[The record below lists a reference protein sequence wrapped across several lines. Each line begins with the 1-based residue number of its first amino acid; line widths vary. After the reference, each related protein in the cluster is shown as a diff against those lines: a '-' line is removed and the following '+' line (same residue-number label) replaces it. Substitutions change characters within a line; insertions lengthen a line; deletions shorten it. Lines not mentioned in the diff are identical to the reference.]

1 MDTKSKGTRA
11 VSVSNALSSL
21 WRIQSQGEKKDKMI
35 GRENPIIWLSDYIP
49 PPPHVQHPMIG
60 TSLWDNRVKQVL
72 ERGRQSGARDV
83 IREDPRASNWAE
95 CFPGELVLSLIFPL
109 NIPRHLSSFLACFYR
124 IYGIF
129 SGLTNIWS
137 YFYANC
143 FFLKTESALLEF
155 SSAHSWYSSVNCPC
169 WVV

>member
-1 MDTKSKGTRA
+1 MLCLLFGAFKARERKKTKWLEEKI
-11 VSVSNALSSL
+11 LSFDCL
-21 WRIQSQGEKKDKMI
+21 I
-35 GRENPIIWLSDYIP
+35 DYIP

-72 ERGRQSGARDV
+72 EWGRQSGARDV
-83 IREDPRASNWAE
+83 IREDLRASNWAE

-137 YFYANC
+137 KLFLFENWVC
-143 FFLKTESALLEF
+143 FAGILICTLVIQF
-155 SSAHSWYSSVNCPC
+155 C
-169 WVV
+169 